1 MVGKDLSPAGKLTVL
16 LLGSVAFG
24 AIMAAIKGQD
34 VGVRDALGN
43 LSAPWIVIPF
53 LAGTRCT
60 SVWRATLVGIV
71 TTLASL
77 LGFYVA
83 EAAILDLGPHP
94 WYIDLKLTAGSVNI
108 YEKWGVFSGA
118 VYGALG
124 GLWATRRSV
133 WAAAAV
139 GLAFVVEPTITL
151 VTSRAGL
158 WGGGGLL
165 DYAWMGV
172 GEVVLGL
179 TAIAYVI
186 RLATVNKLESGSAD
200 TESGSE
206 RASRLQA

>member
-1 MVGKDLSPAGKLTVL
+1 MVGEDLSPARKLTL
-16 LLGSVAFG
+16 FLLGSVAFG
-24 AIMAAIKGQD
+24 VIMAVIKGQD

-53 LAGTRCT
+53 LAATRYR
-60 SVWRATLVGIV
+60 SVWRATLVGV
-71 TTLASL
+71 ATTLAAL

-83 EAAILDLGPHP
+83 EAAILDLGAHP

-108 YEKWGVFSGA
+108 YEKSGVFSGA
-118 VYGALG
+118 LYGALG

-133 WAAAAV
+133 LAAATV
-139 GLAFVVEPTITL
+139 GLAFLGEPAITF
-151 VTSRAGL
+151 VISRGGL

-165 DYAWMGV
+165 DYAWMWV
-172 GEVVLGL
+172 GEIVVGLG
-179 TAIAYVI
+179 AIACVI

-206 RASRLQA
+206 LSRLPA

>member
-1 MVGKDLSPAGKLTVL
+1 MVGTDVAPARKLALL

-24 AIMAAIKGQD
+24 VIMAVIKGQD
-34 VGVRDALGN
+34 AGVRDALGN

-53 LAGTRCT
+53 LAATRC
-60 SVWRATLVGIV
+60 SSIWRATLVGIA

-108 YEKWGVFSGA
+108 YEKFGVFSGA
-118 VYGALG
+118 LYGALG

-133 WAAAAV
+133 LAAAAV
-139 GLAFVVEPTITL
+139 GLAFVCEPAITL

-165 DYAWMGV
+165 DYPWLWVAEILIGV
-172 GEVVLGL
+172 G
-179 TAIAYVI
+179 AIAYV
-186 RLATVNKLESGSAD
+186 LEISK
-200 TESGSE
+200 
-206 RASRLQA
+206 SRIWFG

>member
-1 MVGKDLSPAGKLTVL
+1 MAGEDLSPVRKPALL

-24 AIMAAIKGQD
+24 VSMAVIKGQD

-43 LSAPWIVIPF
+43 LSAPWVVIPF
-53 LAGTRCT
+53 LAGMRCT
-60 SVWRATLVGIV
+60 SVWRAALVGIA

-118 VYGALG
+118 LYGALG
-124 GLWATRRSV
+124 GLWAMRRSV

-139 GLAFVVEPTITL
+139 GLAFVVEPAITL
-151 VTSRAGL
+151 VSSRAGL

-165 DYAWMGV
+165 DYAWLWV
-172 GEVVLGL
+172 GEILIGL
-179 TAIAYVI
+179 AAIAYV
-186 RLATVNKLESGSAD
+186 
-200 TESGSE
+200 
-206 RASRLQA
+206 SRSQVETHEPG

>member
-1 MVGKDLSPAGKLTVL
+1 MAGEDVSPGRRLTLL

-24 AIMAAIKGQD
+24 VIMAVIKGQD

-60 SVWRATLVGIV
+60 TVWRAALVGIA

-83 EAAILDLGPHP
+83 EAAILDLGAHP
-94 WYIDLKLTAGSVNI
+94 WYIDLKLTAGSVNMW
-108 YEKWGVFSGA
+108 EKFGVFSGA
-118 VYGALG
+118 LYGALG

-133 WAAAAV
+133 LAASAV
-139 GLAFVVEPTITL
+139 GLAFVVEPAITF

-165 DYAWMGV
+165 DYAWMWIGEILIGV
-172 GEVVLGL
+172 A
-179 TAIAYVI
+179 AIAYVS
-186 RLATVNKLESGSAD
+186 RNRAETLEPG
-200 TESGSE
+200 
-206 RASRLQA
+206 